1 MTAYALC
8 RGDQA
13 VLRRSRVVQ
22 PNRGARLQRIHHDP
36 RNAQTQAHDIRSL
49 GNQAV
54 TGLGIANAPIETHI
68 VRRIWPN

>member
-1 MTAYALC
+1 MTA
-8 RGDQA
+8 
-13 VLRRSRVVQ
+13 LRLVSWRSGGTARIGVVQ
-22 PNRGARLQRIHHDP
+22 SDRGARLERVHYDP